1 MKLMYKD
8 MIRYREIIP
17 EHIVFDAVY
26 GNIIHERYLRG
37 VTQMTGQG
45 CVAAVNAEYIYL
57 AFPCLYKMLHTVMHS
72 IEESFPVER
81 AALEYDG

>member
-1 MKLMYKD
+1 
-8 MIRYREIIP
+8 
-17 EHIVFDAVY
+17 
-26 GNIIHERYLRG
+26 
-37 VTQMTGQG
+37 MTGQG